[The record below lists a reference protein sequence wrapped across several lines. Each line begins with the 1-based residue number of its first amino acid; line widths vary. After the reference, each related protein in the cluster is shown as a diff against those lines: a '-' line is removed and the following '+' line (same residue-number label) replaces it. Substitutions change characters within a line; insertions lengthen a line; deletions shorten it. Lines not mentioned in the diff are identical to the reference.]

1 MSLHRL
7 VFEYIAEEKTMKYLT
22 TIVLPCAEF
31 CRFEGL
37 SERPL
42 CACAVTRRRFPVGE
56 RPTRQSSLQPEAIGA
71 VMEVTK

>member
-42 CACAVTRRRFPVGE
+42 CAESRC
-56 RPTRQSSLQPEAIGA
+56 
-71 VMEVTK
+71 